1 MKTIIVCDAIHKV
14 GFEILNREEDIKVI
28 DAVNIPKD
36 KLLEILGEA
45 DVAITRSSTE
55 VGEAFLNAAKNLKAL
70 VRAGVGVDNVDIDG
84 CSKRGI
90 IAMNVPTANT
100 IAAVELTMAHML
112 AAARSFPYAHNDL
125 KIDRIWKRE
134 KWYGVELFNKT
145 LGVIGFGNI
154 GSRVAVRA
162 AAFGMKIVAYDPYID
177 PSKVTDM
184 GGVYTRNFDDIL
196 ACDFITIHTPKNK
209 ETVNMIG
216 EAEIAKMKD
225 GVRLINCARGGLY
238 NEEALYNG
246 LKSGKIAFAGIDVF
260 EKEPATDHPLLELN
274 NISVTPHLGA
284 NTLESQA
291 NIAIAA
297 AEQAISAARGISYPS
312 ALNLPIKTEDLP
324 PFVEPYI
331 ELTSK
336 MAFLAAQINKKAIKA
351 IRIETHGPISEYA
364 NSMLT
369 FAIVGALKESL
380 GDTINYVNAK
390 FLCDEK
396 GITTESTVGG
406 NSIFKNKITVRI
418 TTENDVVTIGGT
430 VFGENQQRIV
440 TINGFKTDF
449 KPKGK
454 MIIFKNNDVPGVIA
468 KISSILA
475 EEKINIAD
483 FRLGRDDHG
492 MALAVVL
499 VDEKITKFEPESG
512 LKFKEGLSMK
522 FLLFIPILF
531 LLMGCESEAQKQ
543 STKNFEKILTE
554 KKKFQKIQKDE
565 PSVSEQMKR
574 EIHSQ
579 SEQSK
584 EKGEFKFKP

>member
-28 DAVNIPKD
+28 DAVNVPKD
-36 KLLEILGEA
+36 KLLDILGEA

-154 GSRVAVRA
+154 GSRVASRA
-162 AAFGMKIVAYDPYID
+162 AACGMKIVAYDQYID

-184 GGVYTRNFDDIL
+184 GGVYTKNFEDIL

-209 ETVNMIG
+209 ETTDMIG

-260 EKEPATDHPLLELN
+260 AKEPATNHPLLELN
-274 NISVTPHLGA
+274 NVSVTPHLGA

-331 ELTSK
+331 ELTS
-336 MAFLAAQINKKAIKA
+336 
-351 IRIETHGPISEYA
+351 
-364 NSMLT
+364 
-369 FAIVGALKESL
+369 
-380 GDTINYVNAK
+380 
-390 FLCDEK
+390 
-396 GITTESTVGG
+396 
-406 NSIFKNKITVRI
+406 
-418 TTENDVVTIGGT
+418 
-430 VFGENQQRIV
+430 
-440 TINGFKTDF
+440 
-449 KPKGK
+449 
-454 MIIFKNNDVPGVIA
+454 
-468 KISSILA
+468 
-475 EEKINIAD
+475 
-483 FRLGRDDHG
+483 
-492 MALAVVL
+492 
-499 VDEKITKFEPESG
+499 
-512 LKFKEGLSMK
+512 
-522 FLLFIPILF
+522 
-531 LLMGCESEAQKQ
+531 
-543 STKNFEKILTE
+543 
-554 KKKFQKIQKDE
+554 
-565 PSVSEQMKR
+565 
-574 EIHSQ
+574 
-579 SEQSK
+579 
-584 EKGEFKFKP
+584 